1 MTTPDFMLL
10 PLEFQGYCPWTL
22 VEARGLL
29 LPGKP
34 GKKGISAFAVLLL
47 GSSTWLLLIT
57 VVVEGERR

>member
-1 MTTPDFMLL
+1 MALLVLTWKEEIVPDVTYSSGATLLSVMTTPDFMLL

-34 GKKGISAFAVLLL
+34 GEA
-47 GSSTWLLLIT
+47 
-57 VVVEGERR
+57 